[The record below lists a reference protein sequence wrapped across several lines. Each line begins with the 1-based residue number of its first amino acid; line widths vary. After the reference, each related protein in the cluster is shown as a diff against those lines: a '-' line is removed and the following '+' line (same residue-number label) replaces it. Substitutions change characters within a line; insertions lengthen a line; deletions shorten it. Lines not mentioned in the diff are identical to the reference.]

1 MVCMCECVFKNIYN
15 IIERRNVLCKKKRFL
30 SAKEVGEIMGRSTS
44 YAHRY
49 ICQLNEE
56 LEKKGYLT
64 IKGRVVSTY
73 FYERFFGKDD
83 ETKDSKYIRI
93 QR

>member
-1 MVCMCECVFKNIYN
+1 MQE
-15 IIERRNVLCKKKRFL
+15 KRFL
-30 SAKEVGEIMGRSTS
+30 SAREVGEIMGRSTS

-73 FYERFFGKDD
+73 FYERFFGKDN
-83 ETKDSKYIRI
+83 ETKDSKYVHI

>member
-1 MVCMCECVFKNIYN
+1 MGDQLHMHID
-15 IIERRNVLCKKKRFL
+15 I
-30 SAKEVGEIMGRSTS
+30 SAR
-44 YAHRY
+44 
-49 ICQLNEE
+49 LNEE

>member
-1 MVCMCECVFKNIYN
+1 MNVFSKTSITSLKGEMFYA
-15 IIERRNVLCKKKRFL
+15 KKRFL

-73 FYERFFGKDD
+73 FYERFFDKDD
-83 ETKDSKYIRI
+83 ETKDNMYVRI

>member
-1 MVCMCECVFKNIYN
+1 MNVFSKSSITSLKGEMFYA
-15 IIERRNVLCKKKRFL
+15 RKKIFI
-30 SAKEVGEIMGRSTS
+30 SKEVGEIMGRSTS

-83 ETKDSKYIRI
+83 EKKDNKYVRI

>member
-1 MVCMCECVFKNIYN
+1 MFYA
-15 IIERRNVLCKKKRFL
+15 RKKIFI
-30 SAKEVGEIMGRSTS
+30 SKEVGEIMGRSTS

-83 ETKDSKYIRI
+83 EKKDNKYVRI

>member
-1 MVCMCECVFKNIYN
+1 
-15 IIERRNVLCKKKRFL
+15 
-30 SAKEVGEIMGRSTS
+30 MGRSTS

-83 ETKDSKYIRI
+83 EAKDSKYVRI

>member
-1 MVCMCECVFKNIYN
+1 MQE
-15 IIERRNVLCKKKRFL
+15 KRFL
-30 SAKEVGEIMGRSTS
+30 SAKEVGEIMG
-44 YAHRY
+44 RY

-73 FYERFFGKDD
+73 FYERFFSKDD
-83 ETKDSKYIRI
+83 EIKDNKYVRI

>member
-1 MVCMCECVFKNIYN
+1 
-15 IIERRNVLCKKKRFL
+15 
-30 SAKEVGEIMGRSTS
+30 MGRSTS

-73 FYERFFGKDD
+73 FHERFFDKDD
-83 ETKDSKYIRI
+83 ETKDNKYVRI

>member
-1 MVCMCECVFKNIYN
+1 MCECIFKIIYN
-15 IIERRNVLCKKKRFL
+15 IIERRNVLCKKKIL

-83 ETKDSKYIRI
+83 ETKDSKYVRI

>member
-1 MVCMCECVFKNIYN
+1 MQE
-15 IIERRNVLCKKKRFL
+15 KRFL

-44 YAHRY
+44 YTHRY

-64 IKGRVVSTY
+64 VDYQINC
-73 FYERFFGKDD
+73 
-83 ETKDSKYIRI
+83 
-93 QR
+93 

>member
-1 MVCMCECVFKNIYN
+1 MQE
-15 IIERRNVLCKKKRFL
+15 KRFL
-30 SAKEVGEIMGRSTS
+30 SAREVGEIMGRSTS

-83 ETKDSKYIRI
+83 EKKDSKYVHI

>member
-1 MVCMCECVFKNIYN
+1 MQE
-15 IIERRNVLCKKKRFL
+15 KRFL

-56 LEKKGYLT
+56 QR
-64 IKGRVVSTY
+64 IK
-73 FYERFFGKDD
+73 EFGK
-83 ETKDSKYIRI
+83 
-93 QR
+93 